1 MSQIEL
7 HNLVFLDEMGVL
19 LGFMRLLGRAAK
31 GQRVYD
37 IKPFYRGT
45 RVNVIGAICASKVLA
60 LKALDRS
67 LTGEQFKQFLQE
79 DLGPQLW
86 PGAVVV
92 MDNLPAHKV
101 EGVPE
106 ILAQVGAQ
114 ALYLSPY
121 SPEFNPIEHWW
132 WELKAFIRQFVPKTK
147 ETLVQLLHL
156 GSILSSSGTLRN
168 YFAHCCYCAN

>member
-1 MSQIEL
+1 
-7 HNLVFLDEMGVL
+7 VFLDEIAVL
-19 LGFMRLLGRAAK
+19 LGLMRLMGRAAK

-45 RVNVIGAICASKVLA
+45 RVSVIGAMGISKVLA

-79 DLGPQLW
+79 DLGSQLW
-86 PGAVVV
+86 RGAVVV

-101 EGVPE
+101 QGVPE
-106 ILAQVGAQ
+106 ILAQVGVK

-132 WELKAFIRQFVPKTK
+132 WQLKAFIRQFVPKTK
-147 ETLVQLLHL
+147 ETRVKLLHV
-156 GSILSSSGTLRN
+156 GSILSSSKTLRN
-168 YFAHCCYCAN
+168 YVAHCCYCVS

>member
-1 MSQIEL
+1 MSAIEP

-19 LGFMRLLGRAAK
+19 LGLMRPMGRAAK
-31 GQRVYD
+31 GTRVYD

-45 RVNVIGAICASKVLA
+45 RTNVIGAISGSKVLA

-67 LTGEQFKQFLQE
+67 LNGEQFKLFLQE
-79 DLGPQLW
+79 YLVPNLW
-86 PGAVVV
+86 SGAVVV

-101 EGVPE
+101 QAVPD
-106 ILAQVGAQ
+106 ILAQVGAK

-132 WELKAFIRQFVPKTK
+132 WELKAFMRRFVPKTK
-147 ETLVQLLHL
+147 EALVGLLHL
-156 GSILSSSGTLRN
+156 GSRLSSSETLRN
-168 YFAHCCYCAN
+168 YFAHCCYCTS